1 MLTIAFLQNNHN
13 HPGYTGAS
21 LRAGGIGG
29 TEGSVIQL
37 AEALASLGH
46 RVFALNRIDC
56 RATEAGVNW
65 VPLQDKQSLPA
76 IDVAIGI
83 NSPRVL
89 DGVKARRT
97 IVWLHNPPT
106 LRQQLKHRN
115 FMAVLRHRPH
125 AVLLSEY
132 QSGLLHRRLPYSGR
146 SIVHYGISGAFLSG
160 EPDRVPR
167 APRAIFTSQ
176 PQRGLAFVSE
186 CWAAIS
192 EAMPSAELHVFY
204 PLAKHEEVARL
215 CANRTG
221 IIVRGSVSRSQLAQE
236 LRASRV
242 MLVPG
247 VTDETYCLAA
257 AEATASGVPIVT
269 LGIGALSERV
279 RHNETGFIVSTGTE
293 FTERAIRLLSDEGL
307 WKSMHEACLGDGSLA
322 PWQQR
327 AEEWDALF
335 GKLLARR

>member
-46 RVFALNRIDC
+46 KVYALNRLDC

-76 IDVAIGI
+76 VDVAIGI

-89 DGVKARRT
+89 DGVRARRR

-106 LRQQLKHRN
+106 LRQQLKRRN
-115 FMAVLRHRPH
+115 FLAVLRHRPH
-125 AVLLSEY
+125 AVLLGEY
-132 QSGLLHRRLPYSGR
+132 HSGLLHRWLPYSGR
-146 SIVHYGISGAFLSG
+146 SIIHYGMSGAFFSG
-160 EPDRVPR
+160 EPDSVPR

-176 PQRGLAFVSE
+176 PQRGLAFVSA

-192 EAMPSAELHVFY
+192 EAVPLAELHVFY
-204 PLAKHEEVARL
+204 PQAKHEEVARL
-215 CANRTG
+215 CANRKG
-221 IIVRGSVSRSQLAQE
+221 IVIRGSVSRSQLAQE

-269 LGIGALSERV
+269 LGVGALSERV
-279 RHNETGFIVSTGTE
+279 KPGETGYIAHGAPE
-293 FTERAIRLLSDEGL
+293 FTERAIRLLSDDDL
-307 WKSMHEACLGDGSLA
+307 WKTMHQACVKDGSLA
-322 PWQQR
+322 PWPQR
-327 AEEWDALF
+327 AGEWEALF
-335 GKLLARR
+335 TKLLAPS